1 MKNIP
6 ALAENGNIENFKNLI
21 SKTKYLIF
29 INDFIIL

>member
-6 ALAENGNIENFKNLI
+6 ALAENVNIENFKNLI
-21 SKTKYLIF
+21 SKRKYLIF